1 MLWYERVPLPSI
13 STNAT
18 HGTAWTN
25 TISVDDMAAVVAQF
39 RLGAEI
45 PGFRSFFPLP
55 LCHIGCP
62 TRLFA
67 TDMPA
72 MPSSPRS
79 DMETDL
85 TKLSSPRIFLV
96 RMLVF
101 LVLCA
106 LIGIVLYKQIV
117 VAFFANPGLNALIGA
132 VLLIGIILSFRQVIR
147 LYPEVRWVNNFRIA
161 DPGLAVDRRPTLL
174 APMAAILG
182 GERSGRMS
190 ISQQTMRHLLDS
202 IATRLD
208 EARDISRYMT
218 GLLVFLGLLG
228 TFWGLIETVGSV
240 GKVIDGLKVGGDAGA
255 LFDTLKEGLAA
266 PLGGMGI
273 SFSSSLFG
281 LAGSLILGFLD
292 LQSSQAQNRFYTDL
306 EDWLATTVREYSSGD
321 GGAVAV
327 AGGSGNL
334 QHAIERLRVAVEE
347 GAGTRGTTAAMA
359 NLAEAIQ
366 GLVAHMRTEQ
376 QMIREWAD
384 GQGEQ
389 NREIKRL
396 LERLARQPEK
406 S

>member
-1 MLWYERVPLPSI
+1 M
-13 STNAT
+13 
-18 HGTAWTN
+18 
-25 TISVDDMAAVVAQF
+25 
-39 RLGAEI
+39 EI
-45 PGFRSFFPLP
+45 
-55 LCHIGCP
+55 
-62 TRLFA
+62 
-67 TDMPA
+67 
-72 MPSSPRS
+72 
-79 DMETDL
+79 EL

-106 LIGIVLYKQIV
+106 LVMVVLHKQIKD
-117 VAFFANPGLNALIGA
+117 AFFANPGLNALIGA

-147 LYPEVRWVNNFRIA
+147 LYPEVAWVNNFRVA
-161 DPGLAVDRRPTLL
+161 DPGLAVDRHPTLL

-182 GERSGRMS
+182 GERTGRMT
-190 ISQQTMRHLLDS
+190 ITQQTMRHLLDS

-240 GKVIDGLKVGGDAGA
+240 GKVIEGLKVGGDSGS
-255 LFDTLKEGLAA
+255 LFDALKEGLAA

-306 EDWLATTVREYSSGD
+306 EDWLATTVREYARD
-321 GGAVAV
+321 DATGA
-327 AGGSGNL
+327 GPGL
-334 QHAIERLRVAVEE
+334 QQALDRLRLAVEE
-347 GAGTRGTTAAMA
+347 GGANRSATAAMA

-389 NREIKRL
+389 NKEIKRL
-396 LERLARQPEK
+396 LERISRQPEK

>member
-1 MLWYERVPLPSI
+1 
-13 STNAT
+13 
-18 HGTAWTN
+18 
-25 TISVDDMAAVVAQF
+25 
-39 RLGAEI
+39 
-45 PGFRSFFPLP
+45 
-55 LCHIGCP
+55 
-62 TRLFA
+62 
-67 TDMPA
+67 
-72 MPSSPRS
+72 
-79 DMETDL
+79 
-85 TKLSSPRIFLV
+85 
-96 RMLVF
+96 MLVF

-106 LIGIVLYKQIV
+106 LVTVVLYKQIIA
-117 VAFFANPGLNALIGA
+117 AFFANPGLNALIGA

-147 LYPEVRWVNNFRIA
+147 LYPEVAWVNNFRIA
-161 DPGLAVDRRPTLL
+161 DPGLAIDRRPRLL

-182 GERSGRMS
+182 GERSGRMT

-240 GKVIDGLKVGGDAGA
+240 GKVIEGLKVGGDSGA
-255 LFDTLKEGLAA
+255 LFDTLKDGLAA

-306 EDWLATTVREYSSGD
+306 EDWLASTVREY
-321 GGAVAV
+321 GGEG
-327 AGGSGNL
+327 AGGGEL
-334 QHAIERLRVAVEE
+334 QHAMERLRAVVEE
-347 GAGTRGTTAAMA
+347 SGGGGGRNTTAAMA

-389 NREIKRL
+389 NREIKKL
-396 LERLARQPEK
+396 LERIAKQPEK

>member
-1 MLWYERVPLPSI
+1 MPP
-13 STNAT
+13 NASPP
-18 HGTAWTN
+18 TA
-25 TISVDDMAAVVAQF
+25 M
-39 RLGAEI
+39 EI
-45 PGFRSFFPLP
+45 
-55 LCHIGCP
+55 
-62 TRLFA
+62 
-67 TDMPA
+67 
-72 MPSSPRS
+72 
-79 DMETDL
+79 EL

-106 LIGIVLYKQIV
+106 LVMVVLYKQIIT
-117 VAFFANPGLNALIGA
+117 AFFANPGLNALIGA

-147 LYPEVRWVNNFRIA
+147 LYPEVAWVNNFRIA
-161 DPGLAVDRRPTLL
+161 DPGLAVERHPTLL

-182 GERSGRMS
+182 GERTGRMT

-240 GKVIDGLKVGGDAGA
+240 GKVIEGLKVGGDAGS

-306 EDWLATTVREYSSGD
+306 EDWLATTVREYSGEARAD
-321 GGAVAV
+321 PAAEIK
-327 AGGSGNL
+327 A
-334 QHAIERLRVAVEE
+334 AIERLRATVEKT
-347 GAGTRGTTAAMA
+347 GSGHDTTSAMA
-359 NLAEAIQ
+359 SLAEAIQ
-366 GLVAHMRTEQ
+366 GLVSHMRTEQ
-376 QMIREWAD
+376 QLVREWAD

-389 NREIKRL
+389 N
-396 LERLARQPEK
+396 
-406 S
+406 

>member
-1 MLWYERVPLPSI
+1 
-13 STNAT
+13 
-18 HGTAWTN
+18 
-25 TISVDDMAAVVAQF
+25 
-39 RLGAEI
+39 
-45 PGFRSFFPLP
+45 
-55 LCHIGCP
+55 
-62 TRLFA
+62 
-67 TDMPA
+67 MPA
-72 MPSSPRS
+72 GPAPRS
-79 DMETDL
+79 AMEIEL

-101 LVLCA
+101 LVACGLVA
-106 LIGIVLYKQIV
+106 VVLYKQIEL
-117 VAFFANPGLNALIGA
+117 AFFANPGLNALIGV
-132 VLLIGIILSFRQVIR
+132 VLLIGILLSFRQVIR
-147 LYPEVRWVNNFRIA
+147 LYPEVSWVNSFRIA
-161 DPGLAVDRRPTLL
+161 DPGLALDRHPTLL

-182 GERSGRMS
+182 GERTGRMS
-190 ISQQTMRHLLDS
+190 ITQATMRHLLDS

-306 EDWLATTVREYSSGD
+306 EDWLATTVRHYGDNEGGPSGD
-321 GGAVAV
+321 LSAA
-327 AGGSGNL
+327 L
-334 QHAIERLRVAVEE
+334 DRLRASVEE
-347 GAGTRGTTAAMA
+347 GGGSRNNTAAMA

-396 LERLARQPEK
+396 LERIARQPEK

>member
-1 MLWYERVPLPSI
+1 
-13 STNAT
+13 
-18 HGTAWTN
+18 
-25 TISVDDMAAVVAQF
+25 MA
-39 RLGAEI
+39 G
-45 PGFRSFFPLP
+45 
-55 LCHIGCP
+55 
-62 TRLFA
+62 
-67 TDMPA
+67 PA
-72 MPSSPRS
+72 PRS
-79 DMETDL
+79 AMEIEL
-85 TKLSSPRIFLV
+85 NKLSSPRIFLV

-101 LVLCA
+101 LVACGLVA
-106 LIGIVLYKQIV
+106 VVLYKQIV
-117 VAFFANPGLNALIGA
+117 VAFFANPGLNALIGV
-132 VLLIGIILSFRQVIR
+132 VLLIGILLAFRQVIR
-147 LYPEVRWVNNFRIA
+147 LYPEVSWVNNFRVA
-161 DPGLAVDRRPTLL
+161 DPGLAIERHPTLL

-182 GERSGRMS
+182 GERTGRMS

-255 LFDTLKEGLAA
+255 LFDTLKQGLAA

-306 EDWLATTVREYSSGD
+306 EDWLATTVRHYGSGD
-321 GGAVAV
+321 GT
-327 AGGSGNL
+327 AGGDLSAAL
-334 QHAIERLRVAVEE
+334 DKIRVAMEE
-347 GAGTRGTTAAMA
+347 GGGGRNTTAAMA

-396 LERLARQPEK
+396 LERLAKQPEK
-406 S
+406 TKQPEKN

>member
-1 MLWYERVPLPSI
+1 
-13 STNAT
+13 
-18 HGTAWTN
+18 
-25 TISVDDMAAVVAQF
+25 
-39 RLGAEI
+39 
-45 PGFRSFFPLP
+45 
-55 LCHIGCP
+55 
-62 TRLFA
+62 
-67 TDMPA
+67 MPA
-72 MPSSPRS
+72 GPSSS
-79 DMETDL
+79 SAMEIEL
-85 TKLSSPRIFLV
+85 AKLSSPRIFLV

-106 LIGIVLYKQIV
+106 LVMVVLYKQIV
-117 VAFFANPGLNALIGA
+117 TAFFANPGLNALIGA
-132 VLLIGIILSFRQVIR
+132 VLAIGTILSFRQVIR
-147 LYPEVRWVNNFRIA
+147 LYPEVAWVNNFRIA
-161 DPGLAVDRRPTLL
+161 DPGLAVERQRPTLL

-182 GERSGRMS
+182 GERTGRMT

-306 EDWLATTVREYSSGD
+306 EDWLASTVREYSSESSSGT
-321 GGAVAV
+321 GGELQAAVT
-327 AGGSGNL
+327 
-334 QHAIERLRVAVEE
+334 QLRSTLEE
-347 GAGTRGTTAAMA
+347 GGGNRGTTAAMA

-366 GLVAHMRTEQ
+366 GLVAHMRNEQ

-389 NREIKRL
+389 NREIKKL
-396 LERLARQPEK
+396 LERIARQPEK
-406 S
+406 N

>member
-1 MLWYERVPLPSI
+1 
-13 STNAT
+13 
-18 HGTAWTN
+18 
-25 TISVDDMAAVVAQF
+25 MAPTTRSAM
-39 RLGAEI
+39 EI
-45 PGFRSFFPLP
+45 
-55 LCHIGCP
+55 
-62 TRLFA
+62 
-67 TDMPA
+67 
-72 MPSSPRS
+72 
-79 DMETDL
+79 EL

-106 LIGIVLYKQIV
+106 LILFVLYKQII

-132 VLLIGIILSFRQVIR
+132 VLLIGIILSFRQVVR
-147 LYPEVRWVNNFRIA
+147 LYPEVAWVNNFRIA
-161 DPGLAVDRRPTLL
+161 DPGIAVENSYPTLL

-182 GERSGRMS
+182 GERTGRMV
-190 ISQQTMRHLLDS
+190 ITQQTMRHLLDS

-208 EARDISRYMT
+208 GARDISRYMT

-306 EDWLATTVREYSSGD
+306 EDWLASTVRGYIGEGGPRGELQGAVARVRRTPDD
-321 GGAVAV
+321 GGA
-327 AGGSGNL
+327 S
-334 QHAIERLRVAVEE
+334 
-347 GAGTRGTTAAMA
+347 RGTTAAMA

-389 NREIKRL
+389 NREIKKL
-396 LERLARQPEK
+396 LERIARQPEK

>member
-1 MLWYERVPLPSI
+1 MKIPVGPRTVPKY
-13 STNAT
+13 
-18 HGTAWTN
+18 
-25 TISVDDMAAVVAQF
+25 VDFKAAF
-39 RLGAEI
+39 REEFHYVCPKSRLA
-45 PGFRSFFPLP
+45 SFFLQPAVPYWPPAPL
-55 LCHIGCP
+55 
-62 TRLFA
+62 FV
-67 TDMPA
+67 TDDTPQMPA
-72 MPSSPRS
+72 GPSSRS
-79 DMETDL
+79 EMEIEL
-85 TKLSSPRIFLV
+85 NKLSSPRIFLV

-106 LIGIVLYKQIV
+106 LVMVVLYKQIII
-117 VAFFANPGLNALIGA
+117 AFFANPGLNALIGG
-132 VLLIGIILSFRQVIR
+132 VLLIGVILSFRQVIR
-147 LYPEVRWVNNFRIA
+147 LYPEVAWVNSFRIA
-161 DPGLAVDRRPTLL
+161 DPGLALDRRPTLL

-182 GERSGRMS
+182 GERSGRMT

-240 GKVIDGLKVGGDAGA
+240 GKVIDGLKVGGDAGSV
-255 LFDTLKEGLAA
+255 FDTLKEGLAA

-306 EDWLATTVREYSSGD
+306 EDWLASTVREYGD
-321 GGAVAV
+321 GSGMGGEIQHAMERIRAVV
-327 AGGSGNL
+327 EESGGSRN
-334 QHAIERLRVAVEE
+334 
-347 GAGTRGTTAAMA
+347 TTAAMA

-389 NREIKRL
+389 NREIKKL
-396 LERLARQPEK
+396 LERIAKQPAKQPEK

>member
-1 MLWYERVPLPSI
+1 
-13 STNAT
+13 
-18 HGTAWTN
+18 
-25 TISVDDMAAVVAQF
+25 
-39 RLGAEI
+39 
-45 PGFRSFFPLP
+45 
-55 LCHIGCP
+55 
-62 TRLFA
+62 
-67 TDMPA
+67 
-72 MPSSPRS
+72 
-79 DMETDL
+79 
-85 TKLSSPRIFLV
+85 
-96 RMLVF
+96 
-101 LVLCA
+101 
-106 LIGIVLYKQIV
+106 
-117 VAFFANPGLNALIGA
+117 
-132 VLLIGIILSFRQVIR
+132 
-147 LYPEVRWVNNFRIA
+147 
-161 DPGLAVDRRPTLL
+161 
-174 APMAAILG
+174 MAAILG
-182 GERSGRMS
+182 GERTGRMT
-190 ISQQTMRHLLDS
+190 ITQQTMRHLLDS

-292 LQSSQAQNRFYTDL
+292 LQSSQAQNRFYTEL
-306 EDWLATTVREYSSGD
+306 EDWLATTVRQYGDEAGPSGD
-321 GGAVAV
+321 LSAA
-327 AGGSGNL
+327 L
-334 QHAIERLRVAVEE
+334 DKLRVAVEE
-347 GAGTRGTTAAMA
+347 GGSGSGRNNTTAMA

>member
-1 MLWYERVPLPSI
+1 MDVE
-13 STNAT
+13 
-18 HGTAWTN
+18 
-25 TISVDDMAAVVAQF
+25 
-39 RLGAEI
+39 
-45 PGFRSFFPLP
+45 
-55 LCHIGCP
+55 
-62 TRLFA
+62 
-67 TDMPA
+67 
-72 MPSSPRS
+72 
-79 DMETDL
+79 L

-101 LVLCA
+101 LVLCG
-106 LIGIVLYKQIV
+106 LVGVVLYKQIV
-117 VAFFANPGLNALIGA
+117 QAFFANPGLNALIGA
-132 VLLIGIILSFRQVIR
+132 VLFIGTILSFRQVIR
-147 LYPEVRWVNNFRIA
+147 LYPEVSWVNNFRIA
-161 DPGLAVDRRPTLL
+161 DPGLAMARHPTLL

-182 GERSGRMS
+182 RERTGRMT

-255 LFDTLKEGLAA
+255 LFDTLKGGLAA

-306 EDWLATTVREYSSGD
+306 EDWLAGTVREYGAGD
-321 GGAVAV
+321 S
-327 AGGSGNL
+327 AGGDLSV
-334 QHAIERLRVAVEE
+334 AIERLRSAMEE
-347 GAGTRGTTAAMA
+347 GSNRGATAAMA

-396 LERLARQPEK
+396 LERLARQTEK

>member
-1 MLWYERVPLPSI
+1 
-13 STNAT
+13 
-18 HGTAWTN
+18 
-25 TISVDDMAAVVAQF
+25 
-39 RLGAEI
+39 
-45 PGFRSFFPLP
+45 
-55 LCHIGCP
+55 
-62 TRLFA
+62 
-67 TDMPA
+67 
-72 MPSSPRS
+72 MPSGASTDS
-79 DMETDL
+79 AMEIEL

-101 LVLCA
+101 LVLCSLVA
-106 LIGIVLYKQIV
+106 VVLYKQIV
-117 VAFFANPGLNALIGA
+117 VAFFANPGLNALIGL
-132 VLLIGIILSFRQVIR
+132 VLLIGTLLAFRQVIR
-147 LYPEVRWVNNFRIA
+147 LYPEVAWVNNFRIA
-161 DPGLAVDRRPTLL
+161 DPGLAIDQRPTLL

-182 GERSGRMS
+182 GERSGRMT

-240 GKVIDGLKVGGDAGA
+240 GRVIDGLKVGGDAGA

-306 EDWLATTVREYSSGD
+306 EDWLASTVREYSGD
-321 GGAVAV
+321 G
-327 AGGSGNL
+327 AGGDL
-334 QHAIERLRVAVEE
+334 QNAIERLRSAMEE
-347 GAGTRGTTAAMA
+347 RGNNRGATAAMA

-376 QMIREWAD
+376 ETIREWAD
-384 GQGEQ
+384 SQGEQ
-389 NREIKRL
+389 NREIKKL
-396 LERLARQPEK
+396 LERIARQPEE